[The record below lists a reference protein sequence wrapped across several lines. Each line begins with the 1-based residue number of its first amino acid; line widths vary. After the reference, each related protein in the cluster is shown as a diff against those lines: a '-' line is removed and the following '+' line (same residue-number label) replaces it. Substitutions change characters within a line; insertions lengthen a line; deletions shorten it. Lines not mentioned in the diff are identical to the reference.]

1 MELTKEIKEQIWQ
14 RQNGMCGF
22 SGKKF
27 VQLPDSNEVYYL
39 KLKPRTKTP
48 GDENPDYVMLWK
60 QCDLFM
66 QFDLSDLEK
75 DPPRRY
81 LFPYAEFDNFE
92 YQDFLEDLTEDIESV
107 LQHTKEAKD
116 LNEAQNKLRDMLQVI
131 KNVNLEA
138 EDRSL
143 LNEKINSGFDII
155 KDRRE
160 EEKKLF
166 EEKYDEIFSDF
177 KNKVLDKIKFSKESE
192 IINDGRDA
200 LIEVQNELK
209 KMNLKREHR
218 EEIIDLLNDAFEE
231 LNKRQAAERE
241 RYEMECI
248 ENYHNLKSKVDEAL
262 EFFQK
267 SDNLREVRHVLIEA
281 QNEFKGLVLKKEQRE
296 EQFDRIQKAF
306 DILNEKQA
314 VERAEFEKIAEENYS
329 KLRVIVDEAIA
340 FSKTAEIF
348 KDARK
353 KLIDAQKEIKGKKLK
368 KIQRDKLYG
377 DIREAF
383 EALNKRQDEY
393 REEFEREAQENYKL
407 LKNNVDGA
415 VSFALNT
422 ENYNEA
428 RETLIKA
435 QNSIKGMRLKKE
447 QMDDLFSTIREAFNE
462 VNRRQ
467 DEDREEFVQECNE
480 NYDALKQKLE
490 TAGKELDKDNIIY
503 KEYREKLIAL
513 QNEIKIVK
521 LKRDQRNELFKDMR
535 QVFSKFDKKRDA
547 FFDNVKE
554 NKKDKLESVKDNLF
568 RKIDRIK
575 DSLSWD
581 EKSLDFQQSKFD
593 DPDMDLTDEEK
604 KEVHDKIEFIKGV
617 IQDKVDSI
625 KEVEDR
631 IKDID
636 DEIKDLEE
644 ELSEEDQQ
652 DESAQ
657 KDEVEK
663 ESENEETNA
672 KMEEKL
678 DENQQNAADKS
689 EVTKQDS
696 PAEAVSVP
704 VSEAKN
710 EDNQDPGEERE

>member
-27 VQLPDSNEVYYL
+27 VQLPDANEVYYL

-48 GDENPDYVMLWK
+48 DDENPDLVMLWK

-66 QFDLSDLEK
+66 QYDFSELEK

-92 YQDFLEDLTEDIESV
+92 YNDFLEDLTEDIESV
-107 LQHTKEAKD
+107 LQYVKDAKD

-131 KNVNLEA
+131 KSVNLEA

-143 LNEKINSGFDII
+143 LNEKINTGFDII

-160 EEKKLF
+160 EEKRLF
-166 EEKYDEIFSDF
+166 EEKYDEIYADF
-177 KNKVLDKIKFSKESE
+177 KNKVSDKIKFSKESE

-209 KMNLKREHR
+209 EMNLKREHR
-218 EEIIDLLNDAFEE
+218 EEIIDMLNDAFED

-314 VERAEFEKIAEENYS
+314 IERAEFEKIAEENYS

-340 FSKTAEIF
+340 FSGTAEIF

-393 REEFEREAQENYKL
+393 REEFEKEAQENYKL

-422 ENYNEA
+422 DNYNEA

-480 NYDALKQKLE
+480 NYDALKNKLQ
-490 TAGKELDKDNIIY
+490 TADKELDKNNIIY

-521 LKRDQRNELFKDMR
+521 LKRDQRNELFKEMR
-535 QVFSKFDKKRDA
+535 QVFSKFDEKRDA

-554 NKKDKLESVKDNLF
+554 NKKDKLESVKVNLHK
-568 RKIDRIK
+568 KIDRIK

-581 EKSLDFQQSKFD
+581 EKSLDFQKSKFD
-593 DPDMDLTDEEK
+593 DPDLDMTDEEK
-604 KEVHDKIEFIKGV
+604 KEVEDKIEFIKGV

-636 DEIKDLEE
+636 DEIEELEE
-644 ELSEEDQQ
+644 ELSDDDTGENSEQSRQNDNETENKEA
-652 DESAQ
+652 DE
-657 KDEVEK
+657 KMNEK
-663 ESENEETNA
+663 TE
-672 KMEEKL
+672 
-678 DENQQNAADKS
+678 ENQPVAS
-689 EVTKQDS
+689 EDDGEKDS
-696 PAEAVSVP
+696 GTSTEENNIP
-704 VSEAKN
+704 VSEEKT
-710 EDNQDPGEERE
+710 EEIDDTGENIK